1 MVGKSRL
8 DSAQQRRPGRR
19 GLARLHADLRRLG
32 SDRRGMAAI
41 EYGLIASLVVIASIG
56 AFEAVA
62 NENTGL
68 WAVVADKVSSN
79 MGE

>member
-1 MVGKSRL
+1 MRL
-8 DSAQQRRPGRR
+8 KTILKRI
-19 GLARLHADLRRLG
+19 H
-32 SDRRGMAAI
+32 SDMSGTTAV

-68 WAVVADKVSSN
+68 WAVVSDKVSAN
-79 MGE
+79 MN

>member
-1 MVGKSRL
+1 MHLLSMLKLIAR
-8 DSAQQRRPGRR
+8 DDR
-19 GLARLHADLRRLG
+19 GAT
-32 SDRRGMAAI
+32 AI

-68 WAVVADKVSSN
+68 WATVADKVSSN

>member
-1 MVGKSRL
+1 MTLMQLLTRIAN
-8 DSAQQRRPGRR
+8 DDR
-19 GLARLHADLRRLG
+19 G
-32 SDRRGMAAI
+32 STAI

-68 WAVVADKVSSN
+68 WGVVSSQIN
-79 MGE
+79 DAMGEG

>member
-1 MVGKSRL
+1 MKLMHFLKGVAKDEFG
-8 DSAQQRRPGRR
+8 GT
-19 GLARLHADLRRLG
+19 
-32 SDRRGMAAI
+32 AI

-68 WAVVADKVSSN
+68 WATVSASVKDA
-79 MGE
+79 MGG

>member
-1 MVGKSRL
+1 MKLMHILKRIAKDDFG
-8 DSAQQRRPGRR
+8 GT
-19 GLARLHADLRRLG
+19 
-32 SDRRGMAAI
+32 AI

-68 WAVVADKVSSN
+68 WGLMSTKIEGA
-79 MGE
+79 MGGS

>member
-1 MVGKSRL
+1 MQLMPFLKRIAKDQFG
-8 DSAQQRRPGRR
+8 GT
-19 GLARLHADLRRLG
+19 
-32 SDRRGMAAI
+32 AI

-68 WAVVADKVSSN
+68 WAVVSN
-79 MGE
+79 NVRSAMGE

>member
-1 MVGKSRL
+1 MTLKTILKRIWR
-8 DSAQQRRPGRR
+8 D
-19 GLARLHADLRRLG
+19 DLG
-32 SDRRGMAAI
+32 GTAV

-68 WAVVADKVSSN
+68 WAVVTNKVTTAMN
-79 MGE
+79 

>member
-1 MVGKSRL
+1 MHLLSFLKRIAR
-8 DSAQQRRPGRR
+8 DER
-19 GLARLHADLRRLG
+19 GG
-32 SDRRGMAAI
+32 TAI

-68 WAVVADKVSSN
+68 WAVVSDKVSSSMSN
-79 MGE
+79 

>member
-1 MVGKSRL
+1 MTLMQLLSRIAK
-8 DSAQQRRPGRR
+8 DDR
-19 GLARLHADLRRLG
+19 GG
-32 SDRRGMAAI
+32 TAI

-68 WAVVADKVSSN
+68 WGVVSKQIGAA
-79 MGE
+79 MGDG